1 MQCPHLVPAL
11 WIALLLLLNRLSH
24 TLSRL
29 IFLVAGALY
38 LAYACCEAVRSSDPR
53 LYVNWM
59 MYWIVLALLLGVE
72 PALDLLFFGYLPLYA
87 EMKLTFVMWLQSCGA
102 SVIFQRS
109 LLPVFDKYHRQI
121 ETHFAWLKARATEVV
136 QKVAWGVTK
145 AILATAKL
153 IRDTYNLTD
162 LSPSE
167 ARQIPVEINDWRDMG
182 NAWDMEDW

>member
-38 LAYACCEAVRSSDPR
+38 PAYACCEAVRSSDPR

-59 MYWIVLALLLGVE
+59 MYWIVLALSLGVE
-72 PALDLLFFGYLPLYA
+72 PVLDLLFLGYLPFYA

-109 LLPVFDKYHRQI
+109 LLPVFDEHHRQI
-121 ETHFAWLKARATEVV
+121 EAYFAWLQARATEVV
-136 QKVAWGVTK
+136 QKLAWGVTK
-145 AILATAKL
+145 TVRATAKL
-153 IRDTYNLTD
+153 VRDTYNLID

-167 ARQIPVEINDWRDMG
+167 ARPMPVEINDWRDMG